1 MKLSQQVG
9 GIIFGKNMKIINR
22 TPSRE
27 NYLLTLS
34 GKSPG
39 VLQIYD

>member
-22 TPSRE
+22 TPLRE

-34 GKSPG
+34 GKSLG